1 MDIRGDFSSSG
12 TRVVW
17 GRTNYPGNKLHGYPG
32 TRGSQCRING
42 GARGAAA
49 PGPAVLGARNWW
61 EWKIFMCCYTSVR
74 GLYLAQHPAPH

>member
-1 MDIRGDFSSSG
+1 VNI
-12 TRVVW
+12 T
-17 GRTNYPGNKLHGYPG
+17 TTTTTCLTALYPG
-32 TRGSQCRING
+32 QCCIKG
-42 GARGAAA
+42 VLGARGAAA